1 MFRIQREFKSAALVL
16 VICVTGAV
24 PDASA
29 QGAEGLTGV
38 YSNKAGT
45 LAIVEG
51 SNETLVHFSGSFP
64 QGSSAGTC
72 DCALVVQQKTATN
85 WSLHQAGE
93 QDRWTLR
100 VNPRQF
106 VLESGPS
113 PTCCGA
119 GYSGR
124 DTFARSTVKP
134 LGLCKVK
141 VSKAGFH
148 ASDAD
153 NTPRKT
159 FVVSG
164 DAVEAYVDPVEPDFL
179 AARFQGPQ
187 KATAGLLKREDLDCS
202 AEAAP
207 TAASAPVAA
216 DKLQPFAGTWV
227 ELTRQGKGF
236 VVLKPC
242 SAATRSFTVKP
253 ATGEVEVQL
262 GQEATTLK
270 VTSVAPGKGAGAWV
284 LGLTAADG
292 KPEALQWKTADAAKG
307 TVTVNSPD
315 LFSRSHDYVRQEKKS
330 AFPSRQ
336 ETGCDEY
343 ER

>member
-1 MFRIQREFKSAALVL
+1 MTLLFA
-16 VICVTGAV
+16 ICVTAAV

-29 QGAEGLTGV
+29 QGSEGLTGV
-38 YSNKAGT
+38 YSNKSGR

-51 SNETLVHFSGSFP
+51 SNETLVHYSGSFP

-72 DCALVVQQKTATN
+72 DCALVVQKKTATN

-93 QDRWTLR
+93 EDRWTLR
-100 VNPRQF
+100 VNPRQLT
-106 VLESGPS
+106 LETGS
-113 PTCCGA
+113 PTCCEA

-134 LGLCKVK
+134 LGICKVK
-141 VSKAGFH
+141 VSRAGFH
-148 ASDAD
+148 ASDAA
-153 NTPRKT
+153 NTPRKA

-187 KATAGLLKREDLDCS
+187 KATAGLIKREDLDCPTEG
-202 AEAAP
+202 APAAAP
-207 TAASAPVAA
+207 APVPAA
-216 DKLQPFAGTWV
+216 RLQPFAGTWV

-242 SAATRSFTVKP
+242 SAETRSFTIKP
-253 ATGEVEVQL
+253 ATGEMDVQL

-270 VTSVAPGKGAGAWV
+270 VTSVEPGKGAGAWV

-315 LFSRSHDYVRQEKKS
+315 LFSQSHDYVRQEKKS
-330 AFPSRQ
+330 AFPSKQ